1 MGRITA
7 WLVLLMVLTTFVVA
21 TFRYG
26 FSLGW
31 IWLQELYVWMHGAII
46 MVGVGYTLLHDGHV
60 RIDIFYRA
68 ASARAKA
75 WVNLIG
81 TLVFLLPTVATTA
94 WFIFPYVMLSWS
106 RFESSREA
114 GGMEG
119 LFVWKTTMLMFCIL
133 LFLQAVALALRSM
146 LVLRGAGVL
155 DDTEEKGS

>member
-1 MGRITA
+1 
-7 WLVLLMVLTTFVVA
+7 
-21 TFRYG
+21 
-26 FSLGW
+26 
-31 IWLQELYVWMHGAII
+31 

-81 TLVFLLPTVATTA
+81 TLVFLFPTVITVA

-114 GGMEG
+114 GGMEC
-119 LFVWKTTMLMFCIL
+119 LFIWKTTMLMFCIL
-133 LFLQAVALALRSM
+133 LFLQGVALALRSM
-146 LVLRGAGVL
+146 LVLRGAGGL
-155 DDTEEKGS
+155 DDVKVKGS

>member
-1 MGRITA
+1 
-7 WLVLLMVLTTFVVA
+7 
-21 TFRYG
+21 
-26 FSLGW
+26 
-31 IWLQELYVWMHGAII
+31 MHGAII

-81 TLVFLLPTVATTA
+81 TLVFLFPTVATTA

-133 LFLQAVALALRSM
+133 LFLQGVALALRSM

-155 DDTEEKGS
+155 DDTKEKES

>member
-1 MGRITA
+1 
-7 WLVLLMVLTTFVVA
+7 
-21 TFRYG
+21 
-26 FSLGW
+26 
-31 IWLQELYVWMHGAII
+31 

-68 ASARAKA
+68 ASVRAKA
-75 WVNLIG
+75 WVNLVG
-81 TLVFLLPTVATTA
+81 TLVFLLPTVATVA

-133 LFLQAVALALRSM
+133 LCLQGVAMALRSM
-146 LVLRGAGVL
+146 LVLRGIDVL
-155 DDTEEKGS
+155 DDTTEKGS